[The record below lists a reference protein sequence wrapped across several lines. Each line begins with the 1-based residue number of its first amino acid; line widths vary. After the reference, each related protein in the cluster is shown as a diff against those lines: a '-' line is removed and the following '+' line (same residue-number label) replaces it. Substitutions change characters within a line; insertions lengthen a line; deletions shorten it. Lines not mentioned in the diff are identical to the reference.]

1 MAKLFKNIPLV
12 TLTLLITASCQ
23 RQPLCEFGEHTNSA
37 RIELTLDWEGS
48 NLDTDQI
55 YNISIY
61 AYSQGDSISYKK
73 VSGSIYSAY
82 IDLPVGEY
90 SLLVFNDFVGDLQGM
105 EFSNTERLNLFSV
118 DITAQSDSSDIYY
131 QVESDEVLA
140 TTLGQLARWKMSSL
154 EVSEDMVW
162 CSYCQAENYLNSTT
176 ILEVEPVSVTTPTIV
191 EVSIDNL
198 NNAAYIEVTIKGLA
212 SGIYLSSLNRF
223 DSSGSTTLYSLELD
237 SRTYSSSSDGV
248 AVGEINT
255 FGKLQ
260 DETLS
265 YQVAIEIIL
274 NNGEKL
280 SYTRDITSQ
289 ILSQD
294 NTELFISLSSDS
306 DMITLPESSSAGFGV
321 ENWGDNNQVELE

>member
-1 MAKLFKNIPLV
+1 MTKLFRDINLIALA
-12 TLTLLITASCQ
+12 LLIANACQ

-37 RIELTLDWEGS
+37 RIELTIDWEES
-48 NLDTDQI
+48 NMDTDNI

-61 AYSQGDSISYKK
+61 AYSQGDSLSYKK

-82 IDLPVGEY
+82 IDLPVGVY
-90 SLLVFNDFVGDLQGM
+90 SLLVFNDFVDDLQGM
-105 EFSNTERLNLFSV
+105 TFSNDEKLNLFSV
-118 DITAQSDSSDIYY
+118 AITAQSDSSDIYY

-140 TTLGQLARWKMSSL
+140 NELGQLARWQMSGL

-191 EVSIDNL
+191 EVSFENL
-198 NNAAYIEVTIKGLA
+198 NNAAYIEATIKGLA
-212 SGIYLSSLNRF
+212 SGVYLSSLNRF
-223 DSSGSTTLYSLELD
+223 DSSDSTTLYSLELD
-237 SRTYSSSSDGV
+237 SRTYSSSDGV
-248 AVGEINT
+248 AKGEINT

-265 YQVAIEIIL
+265 YQAAIEVVL
-274 NNGEKL
+274 SNGEKL

-294 NTELFISLSSDS
+294 NTEIYISLTSDS
-306 DMITLPESSSAGFGV
+306 DMITLPESSSIGFGV
-321 ENWGDNNQVELE
+321 EDWGDNNQVELQ